1 MGGRSVASGD
11 EPDKD
16 AGPVMSRRH
25 PLESSGATSIT
36 PPNQE
41 PASMRVTVIGAGHV
55 GLVTAAC
62 LAHVGHDVVVDDDD
76 ASKLDLIRQGR
87 SWFHE
92 PGLEELLGEVVRAGR
107 LRVAGDKAEAV
118 GHGTVIFICVGTPS
132 RGDGSPNLT
141 FVEAV
146 AREVARSLPPGEF
159 RLVCE
164 KSTVPVQTGER
175 VAQVI
180 AREARPEADWEVASN
195 PEFLRE
201 GSAVVDTLDPDR
213 VVVGTSSER
222 GLAALRELY
231 DPILERS
238 GAPFLATDRATAELI
253 KHASNAFLA
262 TKISFINS
270 VARVCERSGADI
282 ELVARGMGLDPRI
295 GVHFLKAGAGYG
307 GSCFP
312 KDVAAFAHR
321 SRELGVDFG
330 ILNEVAKINHEARR
344 AVVDKVRDAL
354 WHLDGKR
361 VGMLGLSFKP
371 NTDDLREAPS
381 IDVARDLLADG
392 AQVVA
397 YDPVAG
403 ARAAQLVPGLEL
415 ADKAVEVA
423 DGAHAV
429 VLMTEWAEF
438 ADLDPADLRSRM
450 TYPIL
455 VDARNALDAE
465 AFVAAGFTV
474 AGVGRPVRA
483 PGGGGR

>member
-1 MGGRSVASGD
+1 
-11 EPDKD
+11 
-16 AGPVMSRRH
+16 
-25 PLESSGATSIT
+25 
-36 PPNQE
+36 
-41 PASMRVTVIGAGHV
+41 MRVTVIGAGHV

-76 ASKLDLIRQGR
+76 ASKLDLIREGR
-87 SWFHE
+87 SWFYE
-92 PGLEELLGEVVRAGR
+92 PGLQELLGEVVRAEQ
-107 LRVAGDKAEAV
+107 LRVANDKAEAV

-132 RGDGSPNLT
+132 RGDGSPNLA

-159 RLVCE
+159 RLICE

-180 AREARPEADWEVASN
+180 AREARAEADWEVASN

-213 VVVGTSSER
+213 VVVGTTSER
-222 GLAALRELY
+222 GLAVLRELY
-231 DPILERS
+231 LPILERS

-361 VGMLGLSFKP
+361 IGMLGLSFKP

-403 ARAAQLVPGLEL
+403 AQAARQVPGLEL
-415 ADKAVEVA
+415 ADKAAEVA

-429 VLMTEWAEF
+429 VLMTEWTEF
-438 ADLDPADLRSRM
+438 GELDPADLRSRM
-450 TYPIL
+450 AYPIL

-483 PGGGGR
+483 PGRSR

>member
-1 MGGRSVASGD
+1 
-11 EPDKD
+11 
-16 AGPVMSRRH
+16 
-25 PLESSGATSIT
+25 
-36 PPNQE
+36 
-41 PASMRVTVIGAGHV
+41 MRVTVIGAGHV

-62 LAHVGHDVVVDDDD
+62 LAHVGHDVMVDDDD
-76 ASKLDLIRQGR
+76 AGKLDLLREGR
-87 SWFHE
+87 SWFYE
-92 PGLEELLGEVVRAGR
+92 PGLQELLDEVVRAGQ
-107 LRVAGDKAEAV
+107 LRIAGDKAEAV

-132 RGDGSPNLT
+132 RGDGSPNLA

-146 AREVARSLPPGEF
+146 AREVARSLPPGQF

-180 AREARPEADWEVASN
+180 AREAPPEADWEVASN

-213 VVVGTSSER
+213 VVVGTTSRRAE
-222 GLAALRELY
+222 AALRELY
-231 DPILERS
+231 GPILERS

-270 VARVCERSGADI
+270 VARVCERSGADV

-361 VGMLGLSFKP
+361 IGMLGLSFKP

-403 ARAAQLVPGLEL
+403 EQEPDALRARMA
-415 ADKAVEVA
+415 
-423 DGAHAV
+423 
-429 VLMTEWAEF
+429 
-438 ADLDPADLRSRM
+438 
-450 TYPIL
+450 YPIL
-455 VDARNALDAE
+455 VDARNALDAD

-474 AGVGRPVRA
+474 AGVGRPVRT
-483 PGGGGR
+483 PDGSR